1 MCSENKT
8 MREAIMRNAEEPAV
22 DTTGA
27 DGTQETTQ
35 HTLDQRVR
43 NLEQRVE
50 TLTAAV
56 RALAEGLEPSPSNG
70 ADDGGR
76 GARGARLAHE
86 ILLSRG
92 L

>member
-1 MCSENKT
+1 
-8 MREAIMRNAEEPAV
+8 MRNAEEQAV

-27 DGTQETTQ
+27 GGTQET
-35 HTLDQRVR
+35 HDTLEQRVR

-56 RALAEGLEPSPSNG
+56 RALAEGLELSPSNG